1 MINNILSY
9 DEFILESRIPIAW
22 AKPSVTTTK
31 VLSFIGEKEKVTKKE
46 LLEFL
51 DSIPEDASGKKPSMS
66 WVRNQ
71 KKYIKYK
78 IQEEDANYFE
88 LTPLGK
94 RVLKSS
100 GINETNHSN

>member
-1 MINNILSY
+1 MINGILTY
-9 DEFILESRIPIAW
+9 GEFIMESRIAIAW

-31 VLSFIGEKEKVTKKE
+31 VLSFISEREKVTKKE

-66 WVRNQ
+66 WIRNQ
-71 KKYIKYK
+71 KKYIKYR
-78 IQEEDANYFE
+78 IQEEDSNYFE
-88 LTPLGK
+88 LTTLGK

-100 GINETNHSN
+100 GINETNYHN